1 MGAPNELHGE
11 AQPLVSFTDARL
23 TVRQDIL
30 LAALWEETT
39 HLMADRKQEVTRDS
53 SSS

>member
-30 LAALWEETT
+30 LAALWEE
-39 HLMADRKQEVTRDS
+39 ADRKQEVTRDS